1 MTRIETV
8 VENEAGIHCRPSS
21 EILMKRQEFSDC
33 NIRVIS
39 DKGEAD
45 LSSILSLLGL
55 GLGKGDKVTIEAEGR
70 DEEIACKTIADLFAY
85 HFDFPP
91 QDS

>member
-21 EILMKRQEFSDC
+21 EILMKRQEFADC
-33 NIRVIS
+33 EIRIIS
-39 DKGEAD
+39 DKGETD
-45 LSSILSLLGL
+45 LNSILSLLSL
-55 GLGKGDKVTIEAEGR
+55 ALSKGDTVTIEANGEN
-70 DEEIACKTIADLFAY
+70 EEEACRVLADLFAY